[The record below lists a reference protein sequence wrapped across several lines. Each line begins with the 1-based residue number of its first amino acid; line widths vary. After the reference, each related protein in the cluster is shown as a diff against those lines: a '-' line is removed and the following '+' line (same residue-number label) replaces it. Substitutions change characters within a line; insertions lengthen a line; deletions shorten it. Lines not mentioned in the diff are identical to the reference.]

1 MALNRQHPLTCNKEG
16 NKMNKT
22 SGIQAILRIMA
33 YLSVR
38 CREESSNVY
47 ADGYWAAGFL
57 VGKAYNEL
65 RA

>member
-1 MALNRQHPLTCNKEG
+1 MD
-16 NKMNKT
+16 KT
-22 SGIQAILRIMA
+22 RGIQTPLRIMA

-38 CREESSNVY
+38 SNEEPSSVY

-57 VGKAYNEL
+57 LGKAYNEL